1 MSRRTVLAGIAA
13 IFAAMLGRMGWVNW
27 LGVLQGVA
35 IADGVLLS
43 IAVLAAVVLGPPVFV
58 VWGIAKTASYLTAYL
73 TAPSRPAAHLPPAR
87 PAGNGPR

>member
-1 MSRRTVLAGIAA
+1 MSRRIVLAGIAA
-13 IFAAMLGRMGWVNW
+13 IFAAMLGRMGWVDW

-58 VWGIAKTASYLTAYL
+58 VWGIAKTASYLTA
-73 TAPSRPAAHLPPAR
+73 PSRPAAHLPPAR